1 MKTFYLDFI
10 ISGDNGYKHTDV
22 RWEAKNIM
30 DAYSTY
36 IAHLNKIHRESGIQ
50 SGIHSEPVTLIYFS
64 AQEVGLRKE
73 NVTNKND

>member
-10 ISGDNGYKHTDV
+10 ISGENGHKYTDV

-36 IAHLNKIHRESGIQ
+36 IAHLNKVRSV
-50 SGIHSEPVTLIYFS
+50 IHSEPVTLIYFS